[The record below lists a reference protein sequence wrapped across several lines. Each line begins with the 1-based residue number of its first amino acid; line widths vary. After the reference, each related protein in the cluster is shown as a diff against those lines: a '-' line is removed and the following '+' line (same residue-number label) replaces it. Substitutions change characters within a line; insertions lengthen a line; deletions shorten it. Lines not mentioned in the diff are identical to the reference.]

1 VDVERGT
8 VVVYTDV
15 ACPWS
20 TVALHRFY
28 QARSKLGLDRKV
40 HVEHRLFLLEDA
52 GGAPTS
58 RTTIDGE
65 MPVLG
70 PLHPELGFA
79 LWHGGDD
86 AWPSSTLLAN
96 EAVHAARLQSPGAA
110 ETLDMALRLAFLRD
124 SRCISLQ
131 HEIVAVAAECEGVDA
146 NELQQALDDGRARGP
161 MMADY
166 RAHRD
171 EVKLS
176 PHFFLPD
183 GTDVPNPGM
192 RLHMEGEPGYP
203 VIDSDDPPVYE
214 SLVRIGAGVGGG

>member
-1 VDVERGT
+1 MDVEPGT

-15 ACPWS
+15 GCPWS
-20 TVALHRFY
+20 TIALHRFY
-28 QARSKLGLDRKV
+28 RARSKLCLDGKV
-40 HVEHRLFLLEDA
+40 HIEHRLFLLEDA
-52 GGAPTS
+52 GDAPTS
-58 RTTIDGE
+58 RTTIDAE

-96 EAVHAARLQSPGAA
+96 EAVHAARLQSPQAA
-110 ETLDMALRLAFLRD
+110 ETLDMELRLAFFRD
-124 SRCISLQ
+124 SRCISLL
-131 HEIVAVAAECEGVDA
+131 HEIVAIAKDCAGVDA
-146 NELQQALDDGRARGP
+146 GELQQALEDGRARGQ

-183 GTDVPNPGM
+183 GTDMPNPGM
-192 RLHMEGEPGYP
+192 QLHMEGEPAYP
-203 VIDSDDPPVYE
+203 VIDSDDPSVYE
-214 SLVRIGAGVGGG
+214 SLVRAGSGVGDG

>member
-1 VDVERGT
+1 MDVEPGT

-28 QARSKLGLDRKV
+28 QARSRLGLDGKV

-70 PLHPELGFA
+70 TLHPELGFA

-96 EAVHAARLQSPGAA
+96 EAVHAAHLQSSGAA
-110 ETLDMALRLAFLRD
+110 ERLDMALRLAFFRD

-131 HEIVAVAAECEGVDA
+131 HEIVDIAAQCDGVDA
-146 NELQQALDDGRARGP
+146 DQLREALDDGRARAS
-161 MMADY
+161 MMAGY
-166 RAHRD
+166 RNHRD

-183 GTDVPNPGM
+183 GTDMPNPGM
-192 RLHMEGEPGYP
+192 TLHMQGDPGYP
-203 VIDSDDPPVYE
+203 VIDTDDPSVYE
-214 SLVRIGAGVGGG
+214 SIARVGAGSG